1 MENKLS
7 LKASVVIV
15 LGLVVL
21 AFWGRFNA
29 MKNGTLEKPT
39 PVVNSFEECAEL
51 YPVMESYPE
60 QCNTPDGKHFTN
72 PIQFIDGSQ
81 IEGAPVGD
89 KEMADGIIKGKVTSS
104 VVLSGKVEVVAY
116 SYEKW
121 DEKER
126 VEINPDGTFEMY
138 IAEGAY
144 YIMVEPGMER
154 EKAEAIFI
162 QKEQTINLDFDL

>member
-7 LKASVVIV
+7 LKVSVVIV
-15 LGLVVL
+15 LGLIIL

-29 MKNGTLEKPT
+29 MKNGTLVEPA
-39 PVVNSFEECAEL
+39 PVVNSFEECVKF

-72 PIQFIDGSQ
+72 PIQFINGSQ
-81 IEGAPVGD
+81 VEGIREGG
-89 KEMADGIIKGKVTSS
+89 KEMADGIIKGKVNFSTQTGI
-104 VVLSGKVEVVAY
+104 SGEVVAY

-162 QKEQTINLDFDL
+162 QKEQTIILDLTI

>member
-1 MENKLS
+1 
-7 LKASVVIV
+7 
-15 LGLVVL
+15 
-21 AFWGRFNA
+21 
-29 MKNGTLEKPT
+29 
-39 PVVNSFEECAEL
+39 
-51 YPVMESYPE
+51 
-60 QCNTPDGKHFTN
+60 
-72 PIQFIDGSQ
+72 
-81 IEGAPVGD
+81 
-89 KEMADGIIKGKVTSS
+89 MADGIIKGKVTSS
-104 VVLSGKVEVVAY
+104 VVFSGKVEVVAY

-162 QKEQTINLDFDL
+162 QKEQTINLDFSI